1 MMFVSISFNGVKRQP
16 QKRLKSY
23 YSEQSMKSSYGIK
36 LPRLTQSILKEKNRR
51 DSKEMHSPK
60 STFSAPIW
68 NRDAPNMNDIDDFFT
83 KTSDDGL
90 DGLESHRT
98 SNNTMFLPKINRS
111 KLKPKSRVRGK
122 PAYSVMS
129 QYDVIREEEDIRRE
143 ENKLEKSLQRINET
157 LSNLQMKQP
166 KYSLLKK
173 KPNTR
178 NRQLGKYPNYLNETK
193 VSTIPRKI
201 KVKKSPTFKSRRRR
215 RRWNI

>member
-1 MMFVSISFNGVKRQP
+1 MFIGLDNSKPIYTGNSHHVLKHKYPSKRQP

-111 KLKPKSRVRGK
+111 KLKPKSRVKVTANGR
-122 PAYSVMS
+122 
-129 QYDVIREEEDIRRE
+129 
-143 ENKLEKSLQRINET
+143 
-157 LSNLQMKQP
+157 
-166 KYSLLKK
+166 KYN
-173 KPNTR
+173 NT
-178 NRQLGKYPNYLNETK
+178 K
-193 VSTIPRKI
+193 
-201 KVKKSPTFKSRRRR
+201 
-215 RRWNI
+215 